1 MKYLL
6 IAVFMTST
14 SEGKVHVVDSFDAIS
29 KCHVRLT
36 EIGFDNPTQHMFC
49 MIMEDGVDWRVE

>member
-1 MKYLL
+1 
-6 IAVFMTST
+6 MTST